1 MLFIKRKYP
10 FIKHKLSTVFIVS
23 IVVVMFIFIF
33 EPFGFDL
40 YKGSKIGVAFGF
52 GANTFISM
60 LFFNFIL
67 KKQLGIL
74 VKKWTIL
81 YEILYIVSLI
91 LLITIINYVFFS
103 IVLLDYYFNF
113 LLFLRIIYF
122 TFFIG
127 IIPASILVIVKYNFY
142 LKKELNCLVDTETEE
157 QDLDIVISN
166 QLIREKGVKIK
177 LNDFLFAE
185 ADKNNVSIYYFYN
198 NEIVNKTIRTTMS
211 AVENETNHPNIFR
224 CHRSFIINLN
234 KLESAKGNSNGYQVY
249 LKNYKK
255 YIPVSRKYVELFK
268 EQIF

>member
-1 MLFIKRKYP
+1 MLFVKRKYP

-23 IVVVMFIFIF
+23 IIVMMFIFIF

-40 YKGSKIGVAFGF
+40 YKGNKFGVAFGF
-52 GANTFISM
+52 GVNTFISM
-60 LFFNFIL
+60 LLFNFIL
-67 KKQLGIL
+67 KKHLGKL

-91 LLITIINYVFFS
+91 LLITLINYVFFS
-103 IVLLDYYFNF
+103 IVLLDCNFNF
-113 LLFLRIIYF
+113 SLFLRITYF

-127 IIPASILVIVKYNFY
+127 LIPSSILVILKYNFY
-142 LKKELNCLVDTETEE
+142 LKKELNSLIATETEE
-157 QDLDIVISN
+157 QDLDIVIST
-166 QLIREKGVKIK
+166 QLIREKELKIK

-185 ADKNNVSIYYFYN
+185 ADKNNVSIYYLNN
-198 NEIVNKTIRTTMS
+198 NEIINKTIRTTINT
-211 AVENETNHPNIFR
+211 VENETKHPNIFR

-255 YIPVSRKYVELFK
+255 HIPVSRRYVQLFK